1 MEIVV
6 ILNRFLSYKLAG
18 DRVAP
23 VVNFD
28 IQESAQM
35 PLTPT
40 ERYQTDLN
48 SGVIL
53 PDEAQAKAVDALQNV
68 YERLNQRLSEKKS
81 FLSKLLGKGTSSE
94 PVTGLYMW
102 GGVGRGKTYLM
113 DSFYEALDFER
124 KSRMHFNRFMQR
136 VHADLTDL
144 SGEKNP
150 LDIVAD
156 RIAVETAVLCFDEF
170 YVSDIGDA
178 MLLGGLM
185 QKLFDRGICL
195 VATSNIA
202 PEGLYENGLQR
213 ARFIPAIRAVEANTH
228 VLNVDSGID
237 YRLRVLSQS
246 ELYFV
251 AGDEMSSTG
260 TSLPLTKLFA
270 DLSGGRQPEAELL
283 VIHRRNMQALGVSE
297 GVLLAEF
304 AELCLAPRS
313 AADYTQLAKE
323 YHSVLIDHVPE
334 LTAEIED
341 GARRFIT
348 LIDEF
353 YDRNIKV
360 AIVAERPMEALY
372 SGRKLSFEFQR
383 TLSRLIEMQ
392 SVEYLGREHLP

>member
-1 MEIVV
+1 
-6 ILNRFLSYKLAG
+6 
-18 DRVAP
+18 
-23 VVNFD
+23 
-28 IQESAQM
+28 M
-35 PLTPT
+35 PLTPK
-40 ERYQTDLN
+40 ECYQSDL
-48 SGVIL
+48 SAGVIL
-53 PDEAQAKAVDALQNV
+53 PDEAQAQAVDALQDV
-68 YERLNQRLSEKKS
+68 FERLNLRLSEKKS
-81 FLSKLLGKGTSSE
+81 FLTKLLGKGA
-94 PVTGLYMW
+94 PAPITGLYMW

-113 DSFYEALDFER
+113 DSFYEALDFTR

-136 VHADLTDL
+136 VHADLTEL

-156 RIAVETAVLCFDEF
+156 RIASETVVLCFDEF

-213 ARFIPAIRAVEANTH
+213 ARFIPAIKAVEANTR

-246 ELYFV
+246 ELYFEKGQ
-251 AGDEMSSTG
+251 GDCEKGQGDFKEGEKALSGDRSS
-260 TSLPLTKLFA
+260 PLNKLFS
-270 DLSGGRQPEAELL
+270 DLSGGRQPEAEVL
-283 VIHRRNMQALGVSE
+283 VINRRNLQALGVSE

-323 YHSVLIDHVPE
+323 YHSVLIDNVPE
-334 LTAEIED
+334 LTSDIED

-360 AIVAERPMEALY
+360 AIVANRPMASLY
-372 SGRKLSFEFQR
+372 SGKKLSFEFQR

>member
-1 MEIVV
+1 
-6 ILNRFLSYKLAG
+6 
-18 DRVAP
+18 
-23 VVNFD
+23 
-28 IQESAQM
+28 M

-53 PDEAQAKAVDALQNV
+53 PDEAQAKAVDALQDV

-81 FLSKLLGKGTSSE
+81 FLSKLLGKGTPSE

-251 AGDEMSSTG
+251 AGDEMSSTEA
-260 TSLPLTKLFA
+260 SLPLTKLFA

-283 VIHRRNMQALGVSE
+283 VINGRNMQALGVSE

>member
-1 MEIVV
+1 
-6 ILNRFLSYKLAG
+6 
-18 DRVAP
+18 
-23 VVNFD
+23 
-28 IQESAQM
+28 M
-35 PLTPT
+35 PLTPK
-40 ERYQTDLN
+40 ERYQSDLS

-53 PDEAQAKAVDALQNV
+53 PDEAQAQAVDALQDV
-68 YERLNQRLSEKKS
+68 FERLNQRLSEKKS
-81 FLSKLLGKGTSSE
+81 FFAKLRGKSA
-94 PVTGLYMW
+94 PAPIIGLYMW

-113 DSFYEALDFER
+113 DSFYEALDVTR

-136 VHADLTDL
+136 VHADLTEL

-156 RIAVETAVLCFDEF
+156 RIASETAVLCFDEF

-213 ARFIPAIRAVEANTH
+213 ARFIPAIKAVEANAR

-246 ELYFV
+246 ELYFEKCEEDFKI
-251 AGDEMSSTG
+251 GDQVLSGDRSS
-260 TSLPLTKLFA
+260 PLHKLFS
-270 DLSGGRQPEAELL
+270 DLSGGRQPESEML
-283 VIHRRNMQALGVSE
+283 VINRRNLHALGVSE

-323 YHSVLIDHVPE
+323 YHSVLIDNVPE
-334 LTAEIED
+334 LTSDIED

-360 AIVAERPMEALY
+360 AIVADRPMEGLY
-372 SGRKLSFEFQR
+372 TGKKLSFEFQR

>member
-1 MEIVV
+1 
-6 ILNRFLSYKLAG
+6 
-18 DRVAP
+18 
-23 VVNFD
+23 
-28 IQESAQM
+28 M
-35 PLTPT
+35 PLTPK
-40 ERYQTDLN
+40 ERYQSDL
-48 SGVIL
+48 SAGVIL
-53 PDEAQAKAVDALQNV
+53 PDEAQAQAVDALQDV
-68 YERLNQRLSEKKS
+68 FERLNLRLSEKKS
-81 FLSKLLGKGTSSE
+81 FLTKLLGKGA
-94 PVTGLYMW
+94 PAPITGLYMW

-113 DSFYEALDFER
+113 DSFYEALDVTR

-136 VHADLTDL
+136 VHADLTEL

-156 RIAVETAVLCFDEF
+156 RIASETVVLCFDEF

-213 ARFIPAIRAVEANTH
+213 ARFIPAIKAVEANTR

-246 ELYFV
+246 ELYFEKGQ
-251 AGDEMSSTG
+251 GDCEKGEGDFKEGEKALSGDRSS
-260 TSLPLTKLFA
+260 PLNKLFS
-270 DLSGGRQPEAELL
+270 DLSGGRQPEAEVL
-283 VIHRRNMQALGVSE
+283 VINRRNLQALGVSE

-323 YHSVLIDHVPE
+323 YHSVLIDNVPE
-334 LTAEIED
+334 LTSDIED

-360 AIVAERPMEALY
+360 AIVANRPMASLY
-372 SGRKLSFEFQR
+372 SGKKLSFEFQR

>member
-1 MEIVV
+1 
-6 ILNRFLSYKLAG
+6 
-18 DRVAP
+18 
-23 VVNFD
+23 
-28 IQESAQM
+28 M
-35 PLTPT
+35 PLTPK
-40 ERYQTDLN
+40 ERYQSDLN

-53 PDEAQAKAVDALQNV
+53 PDDAQAQAVDALQDV
-68 YERLNQRLSEKKS
+68 YERVNQRVSEKPS
-81 FLSKLLGKGTSSE
+81 FFSKWLGRGATG

-136 VHADLTDL
+136 VHAELTEL
-144 SGEKNP
+144 AGEKNP
-150 LDIVAD
+150 LDVVAD
-156 RIAVETAVLCFDEF
+156 RIASETVVLCFDEF

-202 PEGLYENGLQR
+202 PQGLYENGLQR
-213 ARFIPAIRAVEANTH
+213 ARFIPAIKSVEANTR

-251 AGDEMSSTG
+251 RGHEASAPTD
-260 TSLPLTKLFA
+260 TSPQLRKLFA
-270 DLSGGRQPEAELL
+270 DLTGGRKPEAKVL
-283 VIHRRNMQALGVSE
+283 VINRRNMQAVGVSE

-304 AELCLAPRS
+304 GELCLAPRS

-323 YHSVLIDHVPE
+323 YHSVLIDSVPE
-334 LTAEIED
+334 LTSETED

-360 AIVAERPMEALY
+360 AIVADRPMAALY
-372 SGRKLSFEFQR
+372 SGKKLSFEFQR

>member
-1 MEIVV
+1 
-6 ILNRFLSYKLAG
+6 
-18 DRVAP
+18 
-23 VVNFD
+23 
-28 IQESAQM
+28 M
-35 PLTPT
+35 PLTPK
-40 ERYQTDLN
+40 ERYQSDL
-48 SGVIL
+48 SAGVIL
-53 PDEAQAKAVDALQNV
+53 PDEAQAQAVDALQDV
-68 YERLNQRLSEKKS
+68 FERLNPRLSEKKS
-81 FLSKLLGKGTSSE
+81 FLTKLLGKGA
-94 PVTGLYMW
+94 PAPITGLYMW

-113 DSFYEALDFER
+113 DSFYEALGFTR

-136 VHADLTDL
+136 VHADLTEL

-156 RIAVETAVLCFDEF
+156 RIASETVVLCFDEF

-213 ARFIPAIRAVEANTH
+213 ARFIPAIKAVEANTR

-246 ELYFV
+246 ELYFEKGQ
-251 AGDEMSSTG
+251 GDFEKGQGDFEKGEGDFKEGEKAFSGDRSS
-260 TSLPLTKLFA
+260 PLNKLFS
-270 DLSGGRQPEAELL
+270 DLSGGRQPKAELL
-283 VIHRRNMQALGVSE
+283 VINRRNLKALGVSE

-304 AELCLAPRS
+304 SELCLAPRS

-323 YHSVLIDHVPE
+323 YHSVLIDNVPE
-334 LTAEIED
+334 LTSDIED

-360 AIVAERPMEALY
+360 AIVADRPMASLY
-372 SGRKLSFEFQR
+372 SGKKLSFEFQR
-383 TLSRLIEMQ
+383 TLSRLTEMQ

>member
-1 MEIVV
+1 
-6 ILNRFLSYKLAG
+6 
-18 DRVAP
+18 
-23 VVNFD
+23 
-28 IQESAQM
+28 M
-35 PLTPT
+35 PLTPK
-40 ERYQTDLN
+40 ERYQSDL
-48 SGVIL
+48 SAGVIL
-53 PDEAQAKAVDALQNV
+53 PDEAQAQAVDALQDV
-68 YERLNQRLSEKKS
+68 FERLNLRLSEKKS
-81 FLSKLLGKGTSSE
+81 FLTKLLGKGAPS
-94 PVTGLYMW
+94 PITGLYMW

-113 DSFYEALDFER
+113 DSFYEALDFTR

-136 VHADLTDL
+136 VHADLTEL

-156 RIAVETAVLCFDEF
+156 RIASETVVLCFDEF

-213 ARFIPAIRAVEANTH
+213 ARFIPAIKAVEANTR

-246 ELYFV
+246 ELYFEKGQ
-251 AGDEMSSTG
+251 GDFEKGEGDFKEGEKAFSGDRSS
-260 TSLPLTKLFA
+260 PLNKLFS
-270 DLSGGRQPEAELL
+270 DLSGGRRPEAEVL
-283 VIHRRNMQALGVSE
+283 VINRRNLQALGVSE

-323 YHSVLIDHVPE
+323 YHSVLIDNVPE
-334 LTAEIED
+334 LTSEIED

-360 AIVAERPMEALY
+360 AIVADRPMASLY
-372 SGRKLSFEFQR
+372 SGKKLSFEFQR

>member
-1 MEIVV
+1 
-6 ILNRFLSYKLAG
+6 
-18 DRVAP
+18 
-23 VVNFD
+23 
-28 IQESAQM
+28 M
-35 PLTPT
+35 PLTPK
-40 ERYQTDLN
+40 ERYQSDLS

-53 PDEAQAKAVDALQNV
+53 PDEAQAQAVDALQDV
-68 YERLNQRLSEKKS
+68 FERLNQRLSEKKS
-81 FLSKLLGKGTSSE
+81 FFAKLRGKSA
-94 PVTGLYMW
+94 PAPIIGLYMW

-113 DSFYEALDFER
+113 DSFYEALDVTR

-136 VHADLTDL
+136 VHADLTEL

-156 RIAVETAVLCFDEF
+156 RIASETAVLCFDEF

-213 ARFIPAIRAVEANTH
+213 ARFIPAIKAVEANTR

-246 ELYFV
+246 ELYFEKGEEDFDK
-251 AGDEMSSTG
+251 GDEVLSGDGSS
-260 TSLPLTKLFA
+260 PLHKLFS
-270 DLSGGRQPEAELL
+270 DLSGGRQPESEML
-283 VIHRRNMQALGVSE
+283 VINRRNLHALGVSE

-323 YHSVLIDHVPE
+323 YHSVLIDNVPE
-334 LTAEIED
+334 LTSDIED

-360 AIVAERPMEALY
+360 AIVADRPMEGLY
-372 SGRKLSFEFQR
+372 TGKKLSFEFQR

>member
-1 MEIVV
+1 
-6 ILNRFLSYKLAG
+6 
-18 DRVAP
+18 
-23 VVNFD
+23 
-28 IQESAQM
+28 M
-35 PLTPT
+35 PLTPK
-40 ERYQTDLN
+40 ERYQSDL
-48 SGVIL
+48 SAGVIL
-53 PDEAQAKAVDALQNV
+53 PDEAQAQAVDALQDV
-68 YERLNQRLSEKKS
+68 FERLNLRLSEKKS
-81 FLSKLLGKGTSSE
+81 FLTKLLGKGA
-94 PVTGLYMW
+94 PAPITGLYMW

-113 DSFYEALDFER
+113 DSFYEALDFTR

-136 VHADLTDL
+136 VHADLTEL

-156 RIAVETAVLCFDEF
+156 RIASETVVLCFDEF

-213 ARFIPAIRAVEANTH
+213 ARFIPAIKAVEANTR

-246 ELYFV
+246 ELYFEKGQ
-251 AGDEMSSTG
+251 GDCEKGQGDCEKGQGDFKEGEKALSGDRSS
-260 TSLPLTKLFA
+260 PLNKLFS
-270 DLSGGRQPEAELL
+270 DLSGGRQPEAEVL
-283 VIHRRNMQALGVSE
+283 VINRRNLQALGVSE

-323 YHSVLIDHVPE
+323 YHSVLIDNVPE
-334 LTAEIED
+334 LTSDIED

-360 AIVAERPMEALY
+360 AIVANRPMASLY
-372 SGRKLSFEFQR
+372 SGKKLSFEFQR

>member
-1 MEIVV
+1 
-6 ILNRFLSYKLAG
+6 
-18 DRVAP
+18 
-23 VVNFD
+23 
-28 IQESAQM
+28 M
-35 PLTPT
+35 PLTPK
-40 ERYQTDLN
+40 ERYQSDL
-48 SGVIL
+48 SAGVIL
-53 PDEAQAKAVDALQNV
+53 PDEAQAQAVDALQDV
-68 YERLNQRLSEKKS
+68 FERLNLRLSEKKS
-81 FLSKLLGKGTSSE
+81 FLTKLLGKGA
-94 PVTGLYMW
+94 PAPITGLYMW

-113 DSFYEALDFER
+113 DSFYEALDFTR

-136 VHADLTDL
+136 VHADLTEL

-156 RIAVETAVLCFDEF
+156 RIASETVVLCFDEF

-213 ARFIPAIRAVEANTH
+213 ARFIPAIKAVEANTR

-246 ELYFV
+246 ELYFEKGQ
-251 AGDEMSSTG
+251 GDFEKGEGDFKEGYKALSDDRSS
-260 TSLPLTKLFA
+260 PLNKLFS
-270 DLSGGRQPEAELL
+270 DLSGGRRPEAEVL
-283 VIHRRNMQALGVSE
+283 VINRRNLQALGVSE

-323 YHSVLIDHVPE
+323 YHSVLIDNVPE
-334 LTAEIED
+334 LTSEIED

-360 AIVAERPMEALY
+360 AIVADRPMASLY
-372 SGRKLSFEFQR
+372 SGKKLSFEFQR

>member
-1 MEIVV
+1 
-6 ILNRFLSYKLAG
+6 
-18 DRVAP
+18 
-23 VVNFD
+23 
-28 IQESAQM
+28 M
-35 PLTPT
+35 PLTPK
-40 ERYQTDLN
+40 ERYQSDL
-48 SGVIL
+48 SAGVIL
-53 PDEAQAKAVDALQNV
+53 PDEAQAQAVDALQDV
-68 YERLNQRLSEKKS
+68 FERLNLRLSEKKS
-81 FLSKLLGKGTSSE
+81 FLTKLLGKGA
-94 PVTGLYMW
+94 PAPITGLYMW

-113 DSFYEALDFER
+113 DSFYEALDFTR

-136 VHADLTDL
+136 VHADLTEL

-156 RIAVETAVLCFDEF
+156 RIASETVVLCFDEF

-213 ARFIPAIRAVEANTH
+213 ARFIPAIKAVEANTR

-246 ELYFV
+246 ELYFEKGQRDFEKGE
-251 AGDEMSSTG
+251 GDFKQGEKAFSDDRSS
-260 TSLPLTKLFA
+260 PLNKLFS
-270 DLSGGRQPEAELL
+270 DLSGGRRPEAEVL
-283 VIHRRNMQALGVSE
+283 VINRRNLQALGVSE

-323 YHSVLIDHVPE
+323 YHSVLIDNVPE
-334 LTAEIED
+334 LTSEIED

-360 AIVAERPMEALY
+360 AIVADRPMASLY
-372 SGRKLSFEFQR
+372 SGKKLSFEFQR

>member
-1 MEIVV
+1 
-6 ILNRFLSYKLAG
+6 
-18 DRVAP
+18 
-23 VVNFD
+23 
-28 IQESAQM
+28 M
-35 PLTPT
+35 PLTPK
-40 ERYQTDLN
+40 ERYQSDL
-48 SGVIL
+48 SAGVIL
-53 PDEAQAKAVDALQNV
+53 PDEAQAQAVDALQDV
-68 YERLNQRLSEKKS
+68 FERLNLRLSEKKS
-81 FLSKLLGKGTSSE
+81 FLTKLLGKGA
-94 PVTGLYMW
+94 PAPITGLYMW

-113 DSFYEALDFER
+113 DSFYEALDFTR

-136 VHADLTDL
+136 VHADLTEL

-156 RIAVETAVLCFDEF
+156 RIASETVVLCFDEF

-213 ARFIPAIRAVEANTH
+213 ARFIPAIKAVEANTR

-246 ELYFV
+246 ELYFEKGQ
-251 AGDEMSSTG
+251 GDFEKGEGDFKEGYKALFDDRSS
-260 TSLPLTKLFA
+260 PLNKLFS
-270 DLSGGRQPEAELL
+270 DLSGGRRPKAEVL
-283 VIHRRNMQALGVSE
+283 VINRRNLQALGVSE

-323 YHSVLIDHVPE
+323 YHSVLIDNVPE
-334 LTAEIED
+334 LTSDIED

-360 AIVAERPMEALY
+360 AIVADRPMATLY
-372 SGRKLSFEFQR
+372 SGKKLSFEFQR

>member
-1 MEIVV
+1 
-6 ILNRFLSYKLAG
+6 
-18 DRVAP
+18 
-23 VVNFD
+23 
-28 IQESAQM
+28 M
-35 PLTPT
+35 PLTPK
-40 ERYQTDLN
+40 ERYQSDLS

-53 PDEAQAKAVDALQNV
+53 PDKAQAQAVDALQDV
-68 YERLNQRLSEKKS
+68 FERLNQRLSEKKS
-81 FLSKLLGKGTSSE
+81 FLTRLLGRGT
-94 PVTGLYMW
+94 PAPITGLYMW

-113 DSFYEALDFER
+113 DSFYEALGVTR

-136 VHADLTDL
+136 VHADLTEL

-156 RIAVETAVLCFDEF
+156 RIASETAVLCFDEF

-213 ARFIPAIRAVEANTH
+213 ARFIPAIKAVEANTR

-246 ELYFV
+246 ELYFEKGNEV
-251 AGDEMSSTG
+251 LSGDRSS
-260 TSLPLTKLFA
+260 PLHKLFA
-270 DLSGGRQPEAELL
+270 DLSGGRQPEAGVL
-283 VIHRRNMQALGVSE
+283 VINRRNLRALGVSE
-297 GVLLAEF
+297 GVLLLEF

-323 YHSVLIDHVPE
+323 YHSVLIDNVPE
-334 LTAEIED
+334 LTSEIED
-341 GARRFIT
+341 GARRFVT

-360 AIVAERPMEALY
+360 AIVADRPMANLY
-372 SGRKLSFEFQR
+372 SGKKLIFEFQR
-383 TLSRLIEMQ
+383 TLSRLVEMQ

>member
-1 MEIVV
+1 
-6 ILNRFLSYKLAG
+6 
-18 DRVAP
+18 
-23 VVNFD
+23 
-28 IQESAQM
+28 M
-35 PLTPT
+35 PLTPK
-40 ERYQTDLN
+40 ERYQSDL
-48 SGVIL
+48 SAGVIL
-53 PDEAQAKAVDALQNV
+53 PDEAQAQAVDALQDV
-68 YERLNQRLSEKKS
+68 FERLNLRLSEKKS
-81 FLSKLLGKGTSSE
+81 FLAKLLGKGA
-94 PVTGLYMW
+94 PAPITGLYMW

-113 DSFYEALDFER
+113 DSFYEALDFTR

-136 VHADLTDL
+136 VHADLTEL

-156 RIAVETAVLCFDEF
+156 RIASETVVLCFDEF

-213 ARFIPAIRAVEANTH
+213 ARFIPAIKAVEANTR

-246 ELYFV
+246 ELYFEKGQ
-251 AGDEMSSTG
+251 GDCEKGQGDCEKGQGDFKEGEKALSGDRSS
-260 TSLPLTKLFA
+260 PLNKLFS
-270 DLSGGRQPEAELL
+270 DLSGGRQPEAEVL
-283 VIHRRNMQALGVSE
+283 VINRRNLQALGVSE

-323 YHSVLIDHVPE
+323 YHSVLIDNVPE
-334 LTAEIED
+334 LTSDIED

-360 AIVAERPMEALY
+360 AIVANRPMASLY
-372 SGRKLSFEFQR
+372 SGKKLSFEFQR

>member
-1 MEIVV
+1 
-6 ILNRFLSYKLAG
+6 
-18 DRVAP
+18 
-23 VVNFD
+23 
-28 IQESAQM
+28 M
-35 PLTPT
+35 PMTPK
-40 ERYQTDLN
+40 ERYQTDLR
-48 SGVIL
+48 SGAIL
-53 PDEAQAKAVDALQNV
+53 PDEAQAQAVDALQDV
-68 YERLNQRLSEKKS
+68 FERLNQRRTEKKS
-81 FLSKLLGKGTSSE
+81 LFAKLLGKSAPTSI
-94 PVTGLYMW
+94 TGLYMW

-136 VHADLTDL
+136 VHADLTEL

-150 LDIVAD
+150 LDLVAD
-156 RIAVETAVLCFDEF
+156 RIASEAAVLCFDEF

-195 VATSNIA
+195 VTTSNIA

-213 ARFIPAIRAVEANTH
+213 ARFIPAIKAVEANTR
-228 VLNVDSGID
+228 VLNVDSGVD

-246 ELYFV
+246 KLYFV
-251 AGDEMSSTG
+251 SADEDFVLADDAPAGD
-260 TSLPLTKLFA
+260 SLSPLHKLFS
-270 DLSGGRQPEAELL
+270 DLSGGKRPEAESL
-283 VIHRRNMQALGVSE
+283 VINRRHLQALGVSE

-323 YHSVLIDHVPE
+323 YHSVLIDNVPE
-334 LTAEIED
+334 LTVEIED

-360 AIVAERPMEALY
+360 AIVADRAMVDLY
-372 SGRKLSFEFQR
+372 SGKKLAFEFQR

>member
-1 MEIVV
+1 
-6 ILNRFLSYKLAG
+6 
-18 DRVAP
+18 
-23 VVNFD
+23 
-28 IQESAQM
+28 M
-35 PLTPT
+35 PLTPK
-40 ERYQTDLN
+40 ERYQSDLS

-53 PDEAQAKAVDALQNV
+53 PDEAQAQAVDALQDV
-68 YERLNQRLSEKKS
+68 FERLNQRLSEKKS
-81 FLSKLLGKGTSSE
+81 FLTKLLGKRA
-94 PVTGLYMW
+94 PAPITGLYMW

-113 DSFYEALDFER
+113 DSFYEALNFTR

-136 VHADLTDL
+136 VHADLTEL

-156 RIAVETAVLCFDEF
+156 RIAAETAVLCFDEF

-213 ARFIPAIRAVEANTH
+213 ARFIPAIKAVEANTR

-237 YRLRVLSQS
+237 YRLRVLTQS
-246 ELYFV
+246 ELYFEKGGEDFRKDDEV
-251 AGDEMSSTG
+251 LSGDQFS
-260 TSLPLTKLFA
+260 PLNKLFS
-270 DLSGGRQPEAELL
+270 DLSGGRQPEAEVL
-283 VIHRRNMQALGVSE
+283 VINRRNLRALGVSE

-323 YHSVLIDHVPE
+323 YHSVLIENVPE
-334 LTAEIED
+334 LTSDIED

-360 AIVAERPMEALY
+360 AIVADRPMAGLY
-372 SGRKLSFEFQR
+372 SGKKLSFEFQR

>member
-1 MEIVV
+1 MT
-6 ILNRFLSYKLAG
+6 
-18 DRVAP
+18 
-23 VVNFD
+23 
-28 IQESAQM
+28 
-35 PLTPT
+35 LTPK
-40 ERYQTDLN
+40 ERYQSDLAT
-48 SGVIL
+48 GVIV
-53 PDEAQAKAVDALQNV
+53 PDDAQLRAVEALQDL
-68 YERLNQRLSEKKS
+68 YERLINRLSEKKS
-81 FLSKLLGKGTSSE
+81 FLAKWFGGKNPG
-94 PVTGLYMW
+94 PVQGLYMW

-113 DSFYEALDFER
+113 DSFYDALEIEQ

-136 VHADLTDL
+136 VHAELTDL
-144 SGEKNP
+144 AGEKNP

-156 RIAVETAVLCFDEF
+156 RIAGETTVLCFDEF

-185 QKLFDRGICL
+185 QKLFDRNICL
-195 VATSNIA
+195 IATSNIA

-213 ARFIPAIRAVEANTH
+213 ARFIPAIRAVEANTL

-246 ELYFV
+246 ELYFL
-251 AGDEMSSTG
+251 STQKG
-260 TSLPLTKLFA
+260 TPAAASAPLSQLFS
-270 DLSGGRQPEAELL
+270 DLTGGKQPEPAQLA
-283 VIHRRNMQALGVSE
+283 VNKRTVQVLGVAE
-297 GVLLAEF
+297 GVLLADF
-304 AELCLAPRS
+304 ADLCLAARS

-323 YHSVLIDHVPE
+323 FHSVLIDNVPE
-334 LTAEIED
+334 LSSEIED

-360 AIVAERPMEALY
+360 ALVADRPMTDLY
-372 SGRKLSFEFQR
+372 SGKKLSFEFQR

>member
-1 MEIVV
+1 
-6 ILNRFLSYKLAG
+6 
-18 DRVAP
+18 
-23 VVNFD
+23 
-28 IQESAQM
+28 M
-35 PLTPT
+35 PLTPK
-40 ERYQTDLN
+40 ERYQSDLS

-53 PDEAQAKAVDALQNV
+53 PDEAQAQAVDALQDV
-68 YERLNQRLSEKKS
+68 FERLNQRLSEKKS
-81 FLSKLLGKGTSSE
+81 FLTKLLGKRA
-94 PVTGLYMW
+94 PAPITGLYMW

-113 DSFYEALDFER
+113 DSFYEALNFTR

-136 VHADLTDL
+136 VHADLTEL

-156 RIAVETAVLCFDEF
+156 RIAAETAVLCFDEF

-213 ARFIPAIRAVEANTH
+213 ARFIPAIKAVEANTR

-237 YRLRVLSQS
+237 YRLRVLTQS
-246 ELYFV
+246 ELYFEKGGEDFGKDDEV
-251 AGDEMSSTG
+251 LSGDQFS
-260 TSLPLTKLFA
+260 PLNKLFS
-270 DLSGGRQPEAELL
+270 DLSGGRQPEAEVL
-283 VIHRRNMQALGVSE
+283 VINRRNLRALGVSE

-323 YHSVLIDHVPE
+323 YHSVLIENVPE
-334 LTAEIED
+334 LTSDIED

-360 AIVAERPMEALY
+360 AIVADRPMAGLY
-372 SGRKLSFEFQR
+372 SGKKLSFEFQR